1 MPNPYTRVSLVGQR
15 RNADLLLPSD
25 TPLGTLMPQILDVLD
40 DRPDDSLG
48 AKLLVRPD
56 GGELPAGQTLG
67 ETGVLD
73 GERLRLVS
81 RTEAPPSPIVY
92 DLNDT
97 VSDHT
102 EAVPGRWSP
111 VYRFIICGF
120 LSAVGSWF
128 AITGLLEAFAP
139 EQQHWIALGLAAVAF
154 VAATTVSA
162 PGRQQAVAATLAG
175 AGTLFAVTGLV
186 GLGLPE
192 PWSFIALAGLAAVVQ
207 GVLGFIVNRPL
218 SMFISAAVTG
228 VLVAV
233 WAVAPAV
240 SVWAIGDRSADPLV
254 GAAAIAGIVTLLVLG
269 MLPQIALGVSG
280 LAGMDD
286 RHANGAA
293 VLRRDVATAIDSA
306 HGGLVS
312 SAIVC
317 AGSAALSLWL
327 VGGDTLAYP
336 FSLPLLACLVL
347 GLGLRARSFPLAA
360 ERIPLYLATGLGV
373 LALLRVA
380 TGFLPD
386 YESAFLAAL
395 LVLALVIG
403 AGLSVDLP
411 EHSQARM
418 RKTGDTIEAIALLA
432 PIPLLIGYYGIYA
445 TLLETF

>member
-1 MPNPYTRVSLVGQR
+1 MPSPYTRVALVGQR

-25 TPLGTLMPQILDVLD
+25 APLGTLMPQILDVLGD
-40 DRPDDSLG
+40 QPEDSLG
-48 AKLLVRPD
+48 AKLLVRTD
-56 GGELPAGQTLG
+56 GGEVPAAQTLG
-67 ETGVLD
+67 EAGVLD

-102 EAVPGRWSP
+102 EAVTGRWSP
-111 VYRFIICGF
+111 VYKFIISG
-120 LSAVGSWF
+120 LLAALGVWL
-128 AITGLLEAFAP
+128 AITGLLESFAP
-139 EQQHWIALGLAAVAF
+139 QQQDWVNLALGAVAL
-154 VAATTVSA
+154 VAAATVSS
-162 PGRQQAVAATLAG
+162 PGRQQAVAGTLAG
-175 AGTLFAVTGLV
+175 AGTLFMVSGLS
-186 GLGLPE
+186 GLGLDA
-192 PWSFIALAGLAAVVQ
+192 PWAFIALGALAALVQ

-228 VLVAV
+228 VLVLV

-240 SVWAIGDRSADPLV
+240 SVWAIGDRTADPVV

-269 MLPQIALGVSG
+269 MLPAIALGVSG

-286 RHANGAA
+286 KHANGAA

-312 SAIVC
+312 SAIIC
-317 AGSAALSLWL
+317 AVSAALSLWL
-327 VGGDTLAYP
+327 VGGDSLAYP
-336 FSLPLLACLVL
+336 YSLPLLACMVL
-347 GLGLRARSFPLAA
+347 ALGLRARSFPLAA
-360 ERIPLYLATGLGV
+360 QRIPLYLATGLGV
-373 LALLRVA
+373 LALVRLA
-380 TGFLPD
+380 TAFLPD
-386 YESAFLAAL
+386 YEGVFLGVL
-395 LVLALVIG
+395 LVVALVAG
-403 AGLSVDLP
+403 SGLSVDLP

-418 RKTGDTIEAIALLA
+418 RKTGDTIEALALFA

>member
-1 MPNPYTRVSLVGQR
+1 MPSPYTRVSLVGQR

-120 LSAVGSWF
+120 LAAVGSWL
-128 AITGLLEAFAP
+128 AITGLLESFAP
-139 EQQHWIALGLAAVAF
+139 EQQHWITLGLAAAAF
-154 VAATTVSA
+154 VAATAVSA

-175 AGTLFAVTGLV
+175 AGALFAITGLV
-186 GLGLPE
+186 GLDLPE
-192 PWSFIALAGLAAVVQ
+192 PWSFITLAGLAAVVQ

-233 WAVAPAV
+233 WAVAPAI
-240 SVWAIGDRSADPLV
+240 SDWAIGDRSADPLV

-269 MLPQIALGVSG
+269 MLPKIALGVSG

-286 RHANGAA
+286 QHANGAA
-293 VLRRDVATAIDSA
+293 VLRRDVTTAIDSA

-336 FSLPLLACLVL
+336 FSLPLLTCLVL
-347 GLGLRARSFPLAA
+347 GLGLRARAFPLAA
-360 ERIPLYLATGLGV
+360 ERIPLYLATGLGT
-373 LALLRVA
+373 LALIRMA
-380 TGFLPD
+380 AGFLPT
-386 YESAFLAAL
+386 YENAFLAAL
-395 LVLALVIG
+395 LVVALVIG

>member
-1 MPNPYTRVSLVGQR
+1 MPSPYTRVALVGQR

-25 TPLGTLMPQILDVLD
+25 TPLGTLMPQILDLLGD
-40 DRPDDSLG
+40 QPEDSLG
-48 AKLLVRPD
+48 AKLLVRAD
-56 GGELPAGQTLG
+56 GGEVPPSKTLA
-67 ETGVLD
+67 ESGVLD

-111 VYRFIICGF
+111 VYRYIISG
-120 LSAVGSWF
+120 LLAAVGSWL
-128 AITGLLEAFAP
+128 AITRLLASFAP
-139 EQQHWIALGLAAVAF
+139 EQQDWVALALAAVAL
-154 VAATTVSA
+154 VAAAALSA
-162 PGRQQAVAATLAG
+162 PGRRQAVAGTLAG
-175 AGTLFAVTGLV
+175 AGTLFALSGLM
-186 GLGLPE
+186 GLDLPA
-192 PWSFIALAGLAAVVQ
+192 PWSTLALAGLAALVQ

-228 VLVAV
+228 ALVLV
-233 WAVAPAV
+233 WAVAPAL
-240 SVWAIGDRSADPLV
+240 SVWAIGDRTADPLV
-254 GAAAIAGIVTLLVLG
+254 GSAAIAGIAALLVLG
-269 MLPQIALGVSG
+269 LLPKIALGVSG

-293 VLRRDVATAIDSA
+293 VLRRDVGTAIDSA
-306 HGGLVS
+306 HGGLIS

-317 AGSAALSLWL
+317 AVSAALSVWI
-327 VGGDTLAYP
+327 VGGDTLAFPY
-336 FSLPLLACLVL
+336 SLPLLACLVL
-347 GLGLRARSFPLAA
+347 ALGLRARAFPLAA
-360 ERIPLYLATGLGV
+360 QRIPLYLATGLGV
-373 LALLRVA
+373 LALVRLA
-380 TGFLPD
+380 AAFLPE
-386 YESAFLAAL
+386 YEGAFLAAL
-395 LVLALVIG
+395 LVLALVAG

-418 RKTGDTIEAIALLA
+418 RKAGDTVEAIALLA

>member
-1 MPNPYTRVSLVGQR
+1 MPSPYTRVALVGQR

-25 TPLGTLMPQILDVLD
+25 TPLGTLMPQILDLLGD
-40 DRPDDSLG
+40 QPEDSLG
-48 AKLLVRPD
+48 AKLLVRAD
-56 GGELPAGQTLG
+56 GGEVPPSKTLG
-67 ETGVLD
+67 ESGVLD

-111 VYRFIICGF
+111 VYRYIISG
-120 LSAVGSWF
+120 LLAAVGSWL
-128 AITGLLEAFAP
+128 AITRLLASFAP
-139 EQQHWIALGLAAVAF
+139 EQQDWVALALAAVAL
-154 VAATTVSA
+154 VAAAALSA
-162 PGRQQAVAATLAG
+162 PGRRQAVAGTLAG
-175 AGTLFAVTGLV
+175 AGTLFALSGLM
-186 GLGLPE
+186 GLDLPA
-192 PWSFIALAGLAAVVQ
+192 PWSTLALAGLAALVQ

-228 VLVAV
+228 ALVLV
-233 WAVAPAV
+233 WAVAPAL
-240 SVWAIGDRSADPLV
+240 SVWAIGDRTADPLV
-254 GAAAIAGIVTLLVLG
+254 GSAAIAGIAALLVLG
-269 MLPQIALGVSG
+269 LLPKIALGVSG

-293 VLRRDVATAIDSA
+293 VLRRDVGTAIDSA
-306 HGGLVS
+306 HGGLIS

-317 AGSAALSLWL
+317 AVSAALSVWI
-327 VGGDTLAYP
+327 VGGDTLAFPY
-336 FSLPLLACLVL
+336 SLPLLACLVL
-347 GLGLRARSFPLAA
+347 ALGLRARAFPLAA
-360 ERIPLYLATGLGV
+360 QRIPLYLATGLGV
-373 LALLRVA
+373 LALVRLA
-380 TGFLPD
+380 AAFLPE
-386 YESAFLAAL
+386 YEGAFLAAL
-395 LVLALVIG
+395 LVLALVAG

-418 RKTGDTIEAIALLA
+418 RKAGDTVEAIALLA